1 MFLIRWAFRLVLF
14 AVLVFAFLA
23 ATVYLFV
30 FPHMDRVTHA
40 DAVVV
45 LSGGR
50 TDRLPKGL
58 KLVQELEVKQGGV
71 APTLVISDGRAQ
83 GYPQANVLCRG
94 GQSFRVVCFRP
105 DPYSTRG
112 EAEGVARLARKHHW
126 RSLIVVT
133 SRYHVFRSRM
143 LFKRCFKGSLAVV
156 GSEPSL
162 KNLLNGAIQEWPKL
176 IYEETLVRSC

>member
-1 MFLIRWAFRLVLF
+1 MVLF
-14 AVLVFAFLA
+14 FAFVA
-23 ATVYLFV
+23 ATFYLFV
-30 FPHMDRVTHA
+30 FPPMDRVTHA

-58 KLVQELEVKQGGV
+58 KLVQSGV

-83 GYPQANVLCRG
+83 GYPQANKLCRG
-94 GQSFRVVCFRP
+94 GQPFKVVCFVP

-112 EAEGVARLARKHHW
+112 EAEGVARLARKYHW
-126 RSLIVVT
+126 RSLVVVT
-133 SRYHVFRSRM
+133 SRYHVFRSRI
-143 LFKRCFKGSLAVV
+143 LFKRCFKGPVAVT
-156 GSEPSL
+156 GSTPSL
-162 KNLLNGAIQEWPKL
+162 KNMFNGTIQEWPKL

>member
-1 MFLIRWAFRLVLF
+1 LFLIRWAFRLVLLL
-14 AVLVFAFLA
+14 ALLIAFLA

-50 TDRLPKGL
+50 SDRLPKGL
-58 KLVQELEVKQGGV
+58 KLVQDGV

-83 GYPQANVLCRG
+83 GYPQANRLCRG
-94 GQSFRVVCFRP
+94 GQPFKVICFLP

-112 EAEGVARLARKHHW
+112 EAEAVGRLARKHGW
-126 RSLIVVT
+126 KSLVVVT
-133 SRYHVFRSRM
+133 SRYHVFRSRV
-143 LFKRCFKGSLAVV
+143 LFKRCFHGRLAVV
-156 GSEPSL
+156 GSMPSVRH
-162 KNLLNGAIQEWPKL
+162 LLNGALQEWPKL
-176 IYEETLVRSC
+176 IYEETLVRTC

>member
-1 MFLIRWAFRLVLF
+1 MFLFRWAFRLLVVTVL
-14 AVLVFAFLA
+14 LVAFVG

-30 FPHMDRVTHA
+30 FPHMDPITRS

-58 KLVQELEVKQGGV
+58 ALVKAGA

-83 GYPQANVLCRG
+83 GYPQANALCRG
-94 GQSFRVVCFRP
+94 GQPFKVVCFMP
-105 DPYSTRG
+105 NPYSTRG
-112 EAEGVARLARKHHW
+112 EAEGVARLARTHGWH
-126 RSLIVVT
+126 SLIVVT
-133 SRYHVFRSRM
+133 SRYHVFRSRV
-143 LFKRCFKGSLAVV
+143 LFKRCFHGKLEVV

-162 KNLLNGAIQEWPKL
+162 HNLLRGAISEWPKL
-176 IYEETLVRSC
+176 VYEETLIRTC